1 MKNVKI
7 ILAILLALVLSI
19 GTFAGCSAAAQSI
32 STGSAKLATGGTLCL
47 RVNPE
52 IAVSYDENGNV
63 TELVARNEEAKK
75 ILANI
80 SGYVGKPTQEVVS
93 QLVTAIG
100 NAGYFVEEIEGN
112 TRKITIE
119 IESGSS
125 LPTGTFL
132 NDVIAEV
139 KKIVEN
145 HNWTTPIDVEGESLF
160 GLTDYKDTDYG
171 PSNDGVTDYDDTD
184 YGPNNDGVT
193 DYDDTDY
200 GPSNDG
206 ITDYDDTDYG
216 PNNDGCTDYGHHHG
230 DGNCTE
236 NCTDYGNNGGS
247 SGSNNGGSSGGKKTT
262 GGKTDYGKT
271 DYGKTDYGK
280 TDYGKTDYGKT
291 DYNDG
296 KTDYGKTDYGK
307 TDYGRTD
314 YN

>member
-184 YGPNNDGVT
+184 YGPNNDG
-193 DYDDTDY
+193 
-200 GPSNDG
+200 

-247 SGSNNGGSSGGKKTT
+247 SGGKKTT
-262 GGKTDYGKT
+262 G
-271 DYGKTDYGK
+271 GKTDYGK

>member
-19 GTFAGCSAAAQSI
+19 GTFAGCSAAAQTI

-184 YGPNNDGVT
+184 YGPNNDGA
-193 DYDDTDY
+193 
-200 GPSNDG
+200 
-206 ITDYDDTDYG
+206 TDYDDTDYG

-247 SGSNNGGSSGGKKTT
+247 SGSSGGKKTT
-262 GGKTDYGKT
+262 G
-271 DYGKTDYGK
+271 GKTDYGK

>member
-63 TELVARNEEAKK
+63 TELVARNEAAKK

-184 YGPNNDGVT
+184 YGPNNDG
-193 DYDDTDY
+193 
-200 GPSNDG
+200 

-247 SGSNNGGSSGGKKTT
+247 SGSNNGGSSGSNNGGSSGSNNGGSSGGKKTT
-262 GGKTDYGKT
+262 GGKT

>member
-63 TELVARNEEAKK
+63 TELVARNEAAKK

-132 NDVIAEV
+132 SDVIAEV

-184 YGPNNDGVT
+184 YGPN
-193 DYDDTDY
+193 
-200 GPSNDG
+200 NDG

-280 TDYGKTDYGKT
+280 TDYGKTYYVKT

>member
-19 GTFAGCSAAAQSI
+19 GTFAGCSAAAQTI

-63 TELVARNEEAKK
+63 TELVARNEAAKK

-145 HNWTTPIDVEGESLF
+145 HNWTTPIDVEGDSLF
-160 GLTDYKDTDYG
+160 GLTDYK
-171 PSNDGVTDYDDTD
+171 
-184 YGPNNDGVT
+184 
-193 DYDDTDY
+193 DTDY

-247 SGSNNGGSSGGKKTT
+247 SGGKKTT
-262 GGKTDYGKT
+262 G
-271 DYGKTDYGK
+271 GKTDYGK

>member
-19 GTFAGCSAAAQSI
+19 GTFAGCSAAAQTI

-63 TELVARNEEAKK
+63 TELVARNEAAKK

-80 SGYVGKPTQEVVS
+80 SGYVGKPTHEVVS

-200 GPSNDG
+200 GP
-206 ITDYDDTDYG
+206 
-216 PNNDGCTDYGHHHG
+216 NNDGCTDYGHHHG

-247 SGSNNGGSSGGKKTT
+247 SGGKKTT
-262 GGKTDYGKT
+262 GGKTDYGKTDYGKT